1 MSAPTIDHIG
11 IIVQNLERSMAMFER
26 LFHLKP
32 SKIKNMPEVG
42 LKIAQLNAANINI
55 ELLQYLGKE
64 ESLAKKTMGAKPGI
78 NHLSIEVEDI
88 TASLK
93 DLGGKD
99 LKVMEGFPRQG
110 SHGLVA
116 FFEPETTAGILLE
129 VCEKAKRS
137 IVTK

>member
-11 IIVQNLERSMAMFER
+11 IIVEDLDRSITMFER
-26 LFHLKP
+26 LFHLKA
-32 SKIKNMPEVG
+32 SKIQDMPNVG
-42 LKIAQLNAANINI
+42 LRIAQLNAANINI

-64 ESLAKKTMGAKPGI
+64 ESLAKKTMGANQGI

-88 TASLK
+88 MASLK

-116 FFEPETTAGILLE
+116 FFEPETTEGILLE
-129 VCEKAKRS
+129 VCEKAKR
-137 IVTK
+137 